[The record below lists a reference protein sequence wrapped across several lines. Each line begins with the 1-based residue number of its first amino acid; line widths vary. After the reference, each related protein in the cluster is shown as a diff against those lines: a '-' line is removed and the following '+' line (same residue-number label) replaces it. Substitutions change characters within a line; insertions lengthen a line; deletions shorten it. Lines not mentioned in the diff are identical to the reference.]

1 MRHNTCFA
9 RRVYPYH
16 SSRARRGRPGP
27 AATRALTAEQGNP
40 RQAWAHPMSPRAE
53 SVLLAKSSR
62 PGVDCVSVCIPVA
75 PLGIQW
81 WHVRHGVGESLPP
94 PPLRVALSPWLA
106 VARPRRSRPGASH
119 LMCACTVSPILQRTL
134 IHDSHAHSWNGAS
147 LPSPACSRRRG
158 VALPL
163 GARRYQLQ
171 ESPPL
176 AASAWSRV
184 HTGPREGQHK
194 KREGG
199 GL

>member
-40 RQAWAHPMSPRAE
+40 RQARAHPMSPRAE

-81 WHVRHGVGESLPP
+81 WHVRHGVGESLPS
-94 PPLRVALSPWLA
+94 PPLS
-106 VARPRRSRPGASH
+106 
-119 LMCACTVSPILQRTL
+119 VSPSRRRWATTKPARRFAPRVRVHGLADSAA
-134 IHDSHAHSWNGAS
+134 HSHAHSWNEAS
-147 LPSPACSRRRG
+147 LPSPACFRRRG

-163 GARRYQLQ
+163 ATRRYQLQ
-171 ESPPL
+171 ESSPS

-194 KREGG
+194 ERQ
-199 GL
+199 